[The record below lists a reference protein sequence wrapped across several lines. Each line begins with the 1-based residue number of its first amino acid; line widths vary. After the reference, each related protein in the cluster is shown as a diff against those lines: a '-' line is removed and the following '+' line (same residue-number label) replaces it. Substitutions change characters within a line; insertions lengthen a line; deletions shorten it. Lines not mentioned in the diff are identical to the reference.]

1 MKEELSVVGKGV
13 PKVDGILK
21 ATGKAVYGADFS
33 LPGMLYGKVLRS
45 TVPHAKILNIDTGKA
60 LKLPGVRAIITGKDF
75 PWGLK
80 YGFTAI
86 TRDQTPLAQDKVR
99 YIGDEVAAVAA
110 IDEDIAEEA
119 LDLIKVEY
127 EELPAVFDPF
137 EAMKEGAPQLHDHV
151 ENNISAQHHSA
162 FGDVEKGF
170 RESDL
175 VREDE
180 FTTQAIKHGFLE
192 PHASVAL
199 WDPSGKA
206 TLWANKQS
214 PYIVYRK
221 LAMALGLQLSKVRVI
236 QTYVGAGFGSARSDP
251 FALDFCSIVL
261 SKKTGKP
268 VKFVYSMEDVLVMG
282 EMRHPYYLR
291 AKTGITKD
299 GYLKAI
305 QVYAVADGGAYSTI
319 GPVSIAL
326 PGFFIDIPY
335 RISNIKYD
343 GYRAFTNKGFC
354 GSLRGHCIA
363 QMRWAIGQHLDMVCN
378 DLGLDIAEVSKKNA
392 LQPGDKTAGG
402 YEITSCAFTE
412 CVEKA
417 SEASGWKE
425 KKGKLPPFRGI
436 GMGTSS
442 FITGVKLSGHNSASC
457 VVKMNEDGTA
467 SVITGAT
474 DIGQG
479 SCTIISQIVAEVLG
493 LSIEDIIINSGVDTD
508 FTPIDPGTYGSRVS
522 FYSGNAAKIAAEDA
536 KQQLA
541 KIAGKVFEISADEV
555 VFKDRKVF
563 PKGSPDLAWKIDK
576 LIRYVQHRLG
586 KENKSIIGRGSYDS
600 GIDFIDFKTGKG
612 NISATY
618 TFAADVVELE
628 VDPDTGKV
636 TILNAVGAHDIG
648 RALNPILCAGQLDG
662 AWIQATGQIFFEDLV
677 RDNKDG
683 HVLNPSFLDY
693 KMPTSMDI
701 PLKNKHIFVESID
714 PDGPFGA
721 KEVGEGASVAI
732 FPAIGNA
739 IFDAIGVRIPDLPI
753 TPEKVLKAIKKKRKG
768 SGKTNS
774 LA

>member
-1 MKEELSVVGKGV
+1 MEEELSVVGKGV
-13 PKVDGILK
+13 PKVDAVLK

-45 TVPHAKILNIDTGKA
+45 TVPHAKILNIDTSKA
-60 LKLPGVRAIITGKDF
+60 LKLPGVRAVITGRDF

-119 LDLIKVEY
+119 LDLIKVDY

-151 ENNISAQHHSA
+151 KNNISASQHLA

-170 RESDL
+170 RESDH

-192 PHASVAL
+192 PHASVGL
-199 WDPSGKA
+199 WDPTGKA
-206 TLWANKQS
+206 TLWGNKQS

-221 LAMALGLQLSKVRVI
+221 LAMALGLPPSKVRVI
-236 QTYVGAGFGSARSDP
+236 QTYVGGGFGSARSDP
-251 FALDFCSIVL
+251 FALDFCALML
-261 SKKTGKP
+261 SKKTGRP
-268 VKFVYSMEDVLVMG
+268 VKFVYTLEDVLVMG
-282 EMRHPYYLR
+282 EMRHPFYLR
-291 AKTGITKD
+291 TKTGMTKD
-299 GYLKAI
+299 GYIKAI

-326 PGFFIDIPY
+326 PAFFIDIPY
-335 RISNIKYD
+335 RIPNVKYD
-343 GYRAFTNKGFC
+343 GYRVFTNKGFC

-363 QMRWAIGQHLDMVCN
+363 QLRWALGQHLDMMCN
-378 DLGLDIAEVSKKNA
+378 DLGLDIAEVSIRNA
-392 LQPGDKTAGG
+392 LYSGDKTPGG
-402 YEITSCAFTE
+402 YKITSCAFTE

-417 SEASGWKE
+417 VEASEWKE
-425 KKGKLPPFRGI
+425 KKGKLPPYRGI

-467 SVITGAT
+467 SVLTGAT
-474 DIGQG
+474 DVGQG
-479 SCTIISQIVAEVLG
+479 SSTIVSQIVAEVLG
-493 LSIEDIIINSGVDTD
+493 LPMEDIIINAGIDTD

-536 KQQLA
+536 KRQLVEVAA
-541 KIAGKVFEISADEV
+541 KVTKVSPEEII
-555 VFKDRKVF
+555 FKDRKVF
-563 PKGSPDLAWKIDK
+563 PKNSPEKGWKIDA
-576 LIRYVQHRLG
+576 LIRHAQHSMG
-586 KENKSIIGRGSYDS
+586 KESKSIIGSGSYDS
-600 GIDFIDFKTGKG
+600 GIDFIDFKTGRG
-612 NISATY
+612 NISPAY
-618 TFAADVVELE
+618 TFAADVVEIE
-628 VDPDTGKV
+628 VNPETGKI
-636 TILNAVGAHDIG
+636 TILKAVGAHDIG
-648 RALNPILCAGQLDG
+648 KALNPILCAGQLDG
-662 AWIQATGQIFFEDLV
+662 AWIQAEGQLLFEELK
-677 RDNKDG
+677 RDKKDG
-683 HVLNPSFLDY
+683 HVLNPSFMDY

-732 FPAIGNA
+732 FPAFGNA
-739 IFDAIGVRIPDLPI
+739 VFDAIGVRITDLPI
-753 TPEKVLKAIKKKRKG
+753 TPEKVLKAIKQKREEKE
-768 SGKTNS
+768 
-774 LA
+774 